1 MIFKMGINDVML
13 GVMVVIG
20 FIAVVAVILTLPTYY
35 LWNWLM
41 PIIFG
46 LPNITLWQALGLN
59 LLCSMLFKSTLM
71 YNTSK

>member
-1 MIFKMGINDVML
+1 MGINDVML

-41 PIIFG
+41 PIIFD
-46 LPNITLWQALGLN
+46 LKRITLFQALGLN
-59 LLCSMLFKSTLM
+59 ILCGILFGSS
-71 YNTSK
+71 SKNSSK